1 MTPLNAFVG
10 HSFTEDDAAVVNKF
24 LQCLVQLSEIHPSFS
39 WCHAEHAEP
48 KIVAEKVLQLLKG
61 KNLFIAICT
70 KKERAVSPDALTL
83 KHSLFAGKNL
93 QAKEEDFSW
102 KTSDWIIQEIGLA
115 IGLKLDVVL
124 LVEEGVRPPGALQGD
139 LEYITFD
146 RNAPEKSFVKLFEM
160 ISALSPKTELIAT
173 TEQESKSTPSEV
185 KEALPTQTEDA
196 WTTIKPDWKRLDF
209 EYAYMHFV
217 ALENEKSASSLSESY
232 LATDLAVSDLEKK
245 SWDAFKEYIHLMF
258 EKGGDF
264 GRLRTLAEE
273 NPTDRDISNYLGEI
287 YNKYNEQEKAAVA
300 FQNAAKMPK
309 DSLDELKLM
318 GEAALSYQ
326 KAKKPETVIALVD
339 AMRVKASGIN
349 GGEIALL
356 KAETK
361 IAEISMDDEVMVCAM
376 ERLLELDPCDKD
388 MRFALAYKYSDL
400 GDNDL
405 ATLHYSR
412 IPAQERSAVA
422 WNNLGVSLDQL
433 GLHAKSVV
441 AYRKSEELGET
452 LAMSN
457 LANKLIQGGF
467 LTEAQNIC
475 DAALALKGYHKNI
488 GSTLGRLKEIPGE
501 EEKTEVEAFA
511 KATPKSEFYKKLG
524 LAVAKTTPT
533 GPFEQWQGKDCLLE
547 LDLADSKFSLAGIYE
562 ERQMGLLGNA
572 LRGLGGS
579 ANKNDATP
587 VQYQILYKGV
597 VRGCA
602 LIGTVTRK
610 RIEEKKAITL
620 LTSLG
625 SGDDGHAVLM
635 FLSADQTELQV
646 LEKTERSNPQF
657 YCLKHPQ

>member
-1 MTPLNAFVG
+1 MTPLKAFVG
-10 HSFTEDDAAVVNKF
+10 HSFTEDDAAVVNTF
-24 LQCLVQLSEIHPSFS
+24 LRYFDQLSEVLPSFS
-39 WCHAEHAEP
+39 WHHAEHAEP
-48 KIVAEKVLQLLKG
+48 KIVSEKVLRLLEG

-70 KKERAVSPDALTL
+70 KKERAVSPDALAQNHL
-83 KHSLFAGKNL
+83 SFFGKKL

-115 IGLKLDVVL
+115 IGLKLSVVL
-124 LVEEGVRPPGALQGD
+124 LVEEDVRSPGELQGN

-146 RNAPEKSFVKLFEM
+146 RNSPEKSFHKLLEM
-160 ISALSPKTELIAT
+160 ISALSPKTDLLT
-173 TEQESKSTPSEV
+173 VTETESKTTPSEV
-185 KEALPTQTEDA
+185 KEAPPPPDEER
-196 WTTIKPDWKRLDF
+196 WTTIQPDWKRHDF
-209 EYAYMHFV
+209 ELAYMHFV
-217 ALENEKSASSLSESY
+217 ALDDKDSALGLSKSY
-232 LATDLAVSDLEKK
+232 LETNLAVPELEKK
-245 SWDAFKEYIHLMF
+245 RWEAFKEYIHLMF
-258 EKGGDF
+258 EKGGNF

-273 NPTDRDISNYLGEI
+273 NPTDRDISHYLGLI
-287 YNKYNEQEKAAVA
+287 YEKYNEQEKAAVA

-309 DSLDELKLM
+309 DSLDELILM

-326 KAKKPETVIALVD
+326 KAKKSEVVIALVD
-339 AMRVKASGIN
+339 TMRAKAIGIN

-356 KAETK
+356 KTETK
-361 IAEISMDDEVMVCAM
+361 IAEISKDDEVMVCAM
-376 ERLLELDPCDKD
+376 ERLLELDPCDKE

-400 GDNDL
+400 GDNEL

-457 LANKLIQGGF
+457 LANKLIQAGF

-475 DAALALKGYHKNI
+475 DAALALKDYHKNV

-524 LAVAKTTPT
+524 LAVAKPTPT
-533 GPFEQWQGKDCLLE
+533 GLFEQWQGKECLLE
-547 LDLADSKFSLAGIYE
+547 LVLADSKFSLAGTYE
-562 ERQMGLLGNA
+562 ERQMGLLGIA
-572 LRGLGGS
+572 LGGLGGS

-587 VQYQILYKGV
+587 VRYQILYKGV

-610 RIEEKKAITL
+610 RIGEKKAITL